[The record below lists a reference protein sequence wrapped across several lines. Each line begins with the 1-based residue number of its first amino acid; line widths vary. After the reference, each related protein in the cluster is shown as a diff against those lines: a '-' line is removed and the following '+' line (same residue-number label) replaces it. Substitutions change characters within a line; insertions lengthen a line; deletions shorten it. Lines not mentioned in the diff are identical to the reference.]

1 VAAALAGVD
10 GEDAGRIADSLA
22 DADLLRS
29 GRPLD
34 FVHPFVRSSVYAEIP
49 PARRSTAHAEAAQ
62 LLAGSGLPTEE
73 VVTHLLEAEPKG
85 SAWVVTE
92 LIKAARL
99 AIDREDISL
108 AAKYLRRANAEPPQ
122 PDQQAKVLLIEAE
135 IAGLRG
141 DHATV
146 GHLLEARSRGVDPI
160 EWAATSLKLVELLS
174 STSDRAAIIE
184 LLTAAKDEIADPDLL
199 VRLELADSI
208 FGPSRPMSR
217 RADLRLTTTAVSNS
231 LTEAQRLG
239 VAYAAV
245 CAAADATRSK
255 VEETVDVIVSTLAVE
270 LLASAAGP
278 LAVSVTTQAM
288 GLLAAVGRYDMC
300 DRALRIAKD
309 AADERNDPHAS
320 AAFALGL
327 AESLAAQGRLREAD
341 ELISEAV
348 DRTKLT
354 RGSLHERA
362 LIVRSQ
368 ILTTRGEVTRAADLL
383 STLRLD
389 EWLPDGIVGCTLGLE
404 ARGHLHLLDRNW
416 EHALRDFTR
425 SRVVAEDQRIT
436 NPTLTSWRSGTCVA
450 LTALDRRAEAV
461 EISDEYVDLARRFGA
476 PLQISEAL
484 RCAARLAPADVR
496 IQLLREAHDLV
507 AQSGAEIERCRLL
520 IELGRAEREV
530 GDAHGARRHLSH
542 AADLAV
548 RIGAAALA
556 ANAGDEL
563 RAAGARPR
571 RLRLSGADSLTPSEL
586 RVAQLASQ
594 RFTNSVIASSLYV
607 SVKTVE
613 SHLARAYRK
622 LGVRSRTELTAALD
636 QNLRSS

>member
-1 VAAALAGVD
+1 
-10 GEDAGRIADSLA
+10 
-22 DADLLRS
+22 
-29 GRPLD
+29 
-34 FVHPFVRSSVYAEIP
+34 
-49 PARRSTAHAEAAQ
+49 
-62 LLAGSGLPTEE
+62 

-108 AAKYLRRANAEPPQ
+108 AAQYMRRANAEPPQ

-146 GHLLEARSRGVDPI
+146 KHLLEARCRGADPI
-160 EWAATSLKLVELLS
+160 EWAATGLKLVELLS
-174 STSDRAAIIE
+174 TTSDRAAIIE
-184 LLTAAKDEIADPDLL
+184 LVTSAKDEIVADPDLL
-199 VRLELADSI
+199 VRLELVGSI

-217 RADLRLTTTAVSNS
+217 RADLRLTTTAASNS

-239 VAYAAV
+239 VAYATV
-245 CAAADATRSK
+245 CAAADATRTK
-255 VEETVDVIVSTLAVE
+255 VEETVDVIVSTLTAE

-278 LAVSVTTQAM
+278 LAVSVITQAM
-288 GLLAAVGRYDMC
+288 GLLAAVGRHDMC
-300 DRALRIAKD
+300 DRALRIAKV
-309 AADERNDPHAS
+309 AADERSDSHAS

-327 AESLAAQGRLREAD
+327 AESLGAQGRLREAD
-341 ELISEAV
+341 ELISEALH
-348 DRTKLT
+348 RTKLT
-354 RGSLHERA
+354 RGSLHDRA
-362 LIVRSQ
+362 VIVRSQ
-368 ILTTRGEVTRAADLL
+368 ILTTRGEVKRAADLL
-383 STLRLD
+383 STLRFD

-416 EHALRDFTR
+416 EQALRDFTR
-425 SRVVAEDQRIT
+425 SRAAAEDQRIT

-450 LTALDRRAEAV
+450 LAALDRRAEAV

-507 AQSGAEIERCRLL
+507 AQSGAEIERCHLL
-520 IELGRAEREV
+520 TELGRAERED
-530 GDAHGARRHLSH
+530 GDPHGARRHLSH

-548 RIGAAALA
+548 RIGAAPLA
-556 ANAGDEL
+556 ATAGDEL

-586 RVAQLASQ
+586 RATQLASQ
-594 RFTNSVIASSLYV
+594 GCTNSAIASSLYV

-613 SHLARAYRK
+613 SHLARAFRK

-636 QNLRSS
+636 QNLSST